1 MSIEIVLIPLA
12 IALTKEVAEGISSYA
27 AKKQKDCIVLESRMR
42 DEELLKKALEEW
54 SCSFRQ
60 VDTLESFKS
69 FQENE
74 VTFMLDEEGNYL
86 LVLPKSAER
95 AAYLDWLEKVET
107 SYTHYLQQ
115 RVYQN
120 LIEKAK
126 NKGMVLENEELLEDN
141 SIQLTY
147 ILNHS

>member
-1 MSIEIVLIPLA
+1 MSVEIVLIPLA
-12 IALTKEVAEGISSYA
+12 IALTKEVAEGISSYTE
-27 AKKQKDCIVLESRMR
+27 KKQKDCIVLETRMK

-60 VDTLESFKS
+60 VDSLDSFKGI
-69 FQENE
+69 QENE
-74 VTFMLDEEGNYL
+74 VTFMLEKEGRYS

-95 AAYLDWLEKVET
+95 TAYLEWLEKVET

>member
-27 AKKQKDCIVLESRMR
+27 AKKQKDCIVLKSRMK

-69 FQENE
+69 LQENE

-95 AAYLDWLEKVET
+95 TAYLDWLEKVET

>member
-1 MSIEIVLIPLA
+1 MSVEIVLIPLA
-12 IALTKEVAEGISSYA
+12 IALTKEVAEGLFRYTE
-27 AKKQKDCIVLESRMR
+27 KKQNDCIVLETRMK

-60 VDTLESFKS
+60 VDTLDSFKS
-69 FQENE
+69 IQENE
-74 VTFMLDEEGNYL
+74 VTFMLDEEGRYS

-95 AAYLDWLEKVET
+95 NAYLEWLDKVET

-115 RVYQN
+115 RVYKN

-126 NKGMVLENEELLEDN
+126 DKGMVLENEELLEDN

>member
-27 AKKQKDCIVLESRMR
+27 AKKQKDCIVLKSRMK

-69 FQENE
+69 LQENE

-95 AAYLDWLEKVET
+95 TAYLDWLEKVET

-147 ILNHS
+147 ILNH

>member
-27 AKKQKDCIVLESRMR
+27 AKKQKDCIVLKSRMK

-69 FQENE
+69 LQENE

-95 AAYLDWLEKVET
+95 TAYLDWLEKVET

-147 ILNHS
+147 I

>member
-12 IALTKEVAEGISSYA
+12 IALTKEVAEGISRYTE
-27 AKKQKDCIVLESRMR
+27 KKHKDCIVLETRMK

-54 SCSFRQ
+54 SCAFRQ
-60 VDTLESFKS
+60 IDTLDSLKS
-69 FQENE
+69 LNENE
-74 VTFMLDEEGNYL
+74 ITFMLDEEGRYL
-86 LVLPKSAER
+86 LVLPESSDR
-95 AAYLDWLEKVET
+95 NAYLEWLDKVET

-126 NKGMVLENEELLEDN
+126 NKGMVLENEELLDDN

-147 ILNHS
+147 ILNQP